1 MTIQVTPK
9 KVNTTL
15 TLVSLIYFILIV
27 PIVPV
32 EFNLLQ
38 SLGVEKAKAAFWSHV
53 LYSGYWWIYAVN
65 FIIYVA
71 TMKRYRSIF
80 MIFLRDMT
88 QLLGVTKLASHPR
101 LAHLPQK

>member
-15 TLVSLIYFILIV
+15 TLVSLIYFILII

-38 SLGVEKAKAAFWSHV
+38 SLGVEKAAFWSHV
-53 LYSGYWWIYAVN
+53 FYSAYWWIYAVN